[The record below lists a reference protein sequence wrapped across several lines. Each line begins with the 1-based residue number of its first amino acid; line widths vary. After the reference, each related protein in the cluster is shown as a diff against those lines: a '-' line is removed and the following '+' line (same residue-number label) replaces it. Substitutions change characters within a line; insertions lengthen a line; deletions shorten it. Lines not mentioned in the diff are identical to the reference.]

1 MDSIDFEVSEERKQ
15 FLINK
20 IAQRVVDYRLTPV
33 AIVFLESSKPLSF
46 IGNQFLVFMQP
57 FYRALFSFQEY
68 EEVTAMLEDRKN
80 IETLI
85 CEIERLEEERNEA
98 KRAAKRIAK
107 NSRH

>member
-1 MDSIDFEVSEERKQ
+1 MDEIQFEVTEERKK

-20 IAQRVVDYRLTPV
+20 IAQKVVDYRLSPV

-46 IGNQFLVFMQP
+46 LGNQFLIFMQP
-57 FYRALFSFQEY
+57 FYRALFSYREY
-68 EEVTAMLEDRKN
+68 EEVTAMLEDRNN
-80 IETLI
+80 IEALI

-98 KRAAKRIAK
+98 KRAEK